1 MSLKLTYEMTCDFC
15 GANIGGKDEYT
26 LAPYAPAQDMR
37 LPSPRTNG
45 CGLGEWMACPECI
58 HKAREAVKVVKVG
71 CINEEGRKHG

>member
-1 MSLKLTYEMTCDFC
+1 
-15 GANIGGKDEYT
+15 
-26 LAPYAPAQDMR
+26 MR